1 MKSIARANRGRL
13 ARSLFMLLFAVSAA
27 LPASAWDGLATG
39 KISSIEVTAGT
50 NYGFRIFLI
59 GAQQAFCMGGTSF
72 AFLFESDSNYKVYV
86 ASLLLAKAQ
95 GSTVTIFSMNEA
107 GFCHIGHVMVFS

>member
-1 MKSIARANRGRL
+1 MKTIARTSRSLL
-13 ARSLFMLLFAVSAA
+13 ARSFLLLLFASAMA
-27 LPASAWDGLATG
+27 LPASAWDGSATG

-50 NYGFRIFLI
+50 NYGFRIFLN
-59 GAQQAFCMGGTSF
+59 GAQQALCTGGTSF

-95 GSTVTIFSMNEA
+95 GSTVTIFSMNEG
-107 GFCHIGHVMVFS
+107 GFCHIGHVMVYS